1 MQGEPQIRHDHGEI
15 IKSTL
20 TPKKNKWQKVCVIKH
35 AFTLEDKTYT
45 PDV

>member
-1 MQGEPQIRHDHGEI
+1 MQGESQIRHDHGEI
-15 IKSTL
+15 IKPGL
-20 TPKKNKWQKVCVIKH
+20 AAKKNKWQKVCVIKH